1 MTAHSIA
8 KLEWC
13 LEQAAYVVVTY
24 GAVYAPLL
32 DRIEREL
39 ALAMSREDSMAR
51 ARAILARRAPP
62 IDAHLAQP
70 LRQLPAPQRR

>member
-1 MTAHSIA
+1 MTQHSIE
-8 KLEWC
+8 KLQWC
-13 LEQAAYVVVTY
+13 VEQAAYVVVHY

-32 DRIEREL
+32 DRAEKEL
-39 ALAMSREDSMAR
+39 ALAMNREDAVAR

-70 LRQLPAPQRR
+70 FKQLPAPQRR